1 MRSIPAHAGE
11 TNRYRYRSR
20 DDQVDPRSRGG
31 DLFAKCPVMCIMGRS
46 PLTRGRRSE
55 GVTEAPRL
63 GSIPAHAG
71 ETTAALPRRRCARVD
86 PRSRGGD
93 ARLQRL
99 MRRLRGRSPLT
110 RGRRR
115 GRDAG
120 LAGCGSI
127 PAHAGE
133 TSRSRVP
140 QPSAQVD
147 PRSRGGDRRGFC
159 LRRECQGRSP
169 LTRGR
174 LFEIGTS
181 GPSPGSIPAHA
192 GETLDHKRL
201 TALVISI
208 FKEPVRRQDAALRD
222 SRRPST
228 STNSTGGL
236 PSVRMA

>member
-133 TSRSRVP
+133 TATGERCGDF
-140 QPSAQVD
+140 AEVD
-147 PRSRGGDRRGFC
+147 PRSRGGDSHHATGSC
-159 LRRECQGRSP
+159 SAGGRSP

-174 LFEIGTS
+174 HPQPRIADAFTR
-181 GPSPGSIPAHA
+181 SIPAHA
-192 GETLDHKRL
+192 GETISML
-201 TALVISI
+201 TSAVMG
-208 FKEPVRRQDAALRD
+208 KVDPR
-222 SRRPST
+222 SR
-228 STNSTGGL
+228 GGD
-236 PSVRMA
+236 PRS